1 MNNDFISI
9 LERMKGRI
17 GTEADKREGT
27 WTADNL
33 QAVANELAR
42 IYSEDIESILPQAFV
57 ISASGENLDNACN
70 DYGITRREA
79 TFAEAMVELTGEPGT
94 YYWLQLYAGDIAF
107 TVPEGFTI
115 PASGT
120 VGVRAVCNQ
129 AGDIGNVAAG
139 SISRA
144 GTNRITKVS
153 NPEAAAGGY
162 DVESDEA
169 LRERTLEHIRTPAN
183 SGNIAHYVQWAK
195 EVSGVWRVKVYD
207 LARGPGTVDVVI
219 IAAGNE
225 PAPPKLIEAVED
237 NIESQRPI
245 GADVLVLSGQAVD
258 VRVEADVLVK
268 KGYTAEGIGSSFFQ
282 LLGEYCGQIA
292 FQSQVISYFGLIN
305 LLFAC
310 SGVVDVVSFSING
323 ESGSLKLS
331 GRQFPV
337 PQMPEITVEE
347 ERDAE

>member
-9 LERMKGRI
+9 LTRMKGRI
-17 GTEADKREGT
+17 ETEADKREGT

-57 ISASGENLDNACN
+57 ISASGANLDNACN
-70 DYGITRREA
+70 DYGITRRAA
-79 TFAEAMVELTGEPGT
+79 TNAEAIVELKGEPGT
-94 YYWLQLYAGDIAF
+94 YYWLQLYAGDIVF

-115 PASGT
+115 PASGIIS
-120 VGVRAVCNQ
+120 VRAVCNQ

-144 GTNRITKVS
+144 DTNRITKVS
-153 NPEAAAGGY
+153 NPEAAEGGY
-162 DVESDEA
+162 DAESDEA

-219 IAAGNE
+219 IADGNE
-225 PAPPKLIEAVED
+225 SAPPKLLEAVEN

-258 VRVEADVLVK
+258 IQVDADVLVK
-268 KGYTAEGIGSSFFQ
+268 KGYTAEGIRDSFFRM
-282 LLGEYCGQIA
+282 LGEYCEQIA
-292 FQSQVISYFGLIN
+292 FQSAVISYFGMIN

-310 SGVVDVVSFSING
+310 PGVVDVVSFTING
-323 ESGSLKLS
+323 KSGSMKLS

-337 PQMPEITVEE
+337 PQLPSVTVEE
-347 ERDAE
+347 ESDAE